1 MVQHGRSDCQL
12 QETGTCRLKMCLF
25 ETEIIQRNSHV
36 EARVAL
42 GLAERGSG
50 NVVGSSGYEKAECL
64 WR

>member
-1 MVQHGRSDCQL
+1 M
-12 QETGTCRLKMCLF
+12 KMCLF

-50 NVVGSSGYEKAECL
+50 SVVGSSGYEKAECL